1 MNNKILNL
9 KEIHMQLSLDLIH
22 LKCESSALLYSGK
35 TLEISE
41 KIWGIKQN
49 KKYQNYIDK

>member
-9 KEIHMQLSLDLIH
+9 KEIDMQLSLDSIH

-41 KIWGIKQN
+41 KMWEIKQN